1 MILFYLALLLVQN
14 TNTTFSTNQ
23 MRDNNQSKLRAGV
36 VRVFPHFPTL
46 LARSPR
52 AQGSSRVLALLS
64 YWLLVIDLSRCS
76 KKLWNFL

>member
-46 LARSPR
+46 LVRSPR
-52 AQGSSRVLALLS
+52 AKGSSHVLALLS
-64 YWLLVIDLSRCS
+64 YWFVLTFPVVLKIC
-76 KKLWNFL
+76 